1 MRPSVVVL
9 GFVLGSAVSVLFSLI
24 GVAVIFLVLG
34 PRYPRIEAEADSL
47 LVNLAFFGV
56 LTVFAALS
64 FYGVLKQRPWRVA
77 ALVPLVVT
85 LALVGWYYW
94 PE

>member
-9 GFVLGSAVSVLFSLI
+9 GFILGTAASILFALV

-34 PRYPRIEAEADSL
+34 PSYPRLEAEADSL
-47 LVNLAFFGV
+47 FVNLAFFAA

-64 FYGVLKQRPWRVA
+64 FYGNLKQRRWRNA
-77 ALVPLVVT
+77 AFLPLAAMLVII
-85 LALVGWYYW
+85 GWYYW
-94 PE
+94 P

>member
-1 MRPSVVVL
+1 MRPSLILLGVVL
-9 GFVLGSAVSVLFSLI
+9 GTASAIMFSLV

-34 PRYPRIEAEADSL
+34 RDYPRLEAEADSL
-47 LVNLAFFGV
+47 LVNLGFFSV

-64 FYGVLKQRPWRVA
+64 FYAVLKARPWRA
-77 ALVPLVVT
+77 AVIAPLIVT
-85 LALVGWYYW
+85 LLVIGWYYW

>member
-1 MRPSVVVL
+1 MRPFVVL
-9 GFVLGSAVSVLFSLI
+9 LGAILGTACSITFALV

-34 PRYPRIEAEADSL
+34 PRYPRLQAEADSL
-47 LVNLAFFGV
+47 FVNLGLFGL

-64 FYGVLKQRPWRVA
+64 FYGALKQRPWSRA
-77 ALVPLVVT
+77 ALVPLAVM
-85 LALVGWYYW
+85 LAVIIGYYW